1 VETIY
6 GMDLGTSYCLVAE
19 AQVRELLNK
28 IRIRTLVDNNG
39 EEKFSSVVHFEDFD
53 NVIVGDNA
61 RRKLPYFPEKTIELI
76 KLRLGNT
83 NKINIKVDNKSKQLS
98 PQEISALTLKH
109 FNKLHND
116 KIKKA
121 ILTVPAYF
129 DDNEKNATLQAGK
142 LAGIEIVELIE
153 EPSAA
158 IMYHL
163 YDKYKENGLGFLK
176 EHDRINY
183 LIFDFGGGTLD
194 LSVIK
199 VELDTKGN
207 VKPTVLAKG
216 GDKSLGGNTIDKRFT
231 KLIIEFLQMRNN
243 DSFISKVAEEFKF
256 YSENNSFRSS
266 TKAEVKE
273 FILNLK
279 MMAEE
284 AKINL
289 SKNQVETIIPGRTNK
304 YKSFEIHRKD
314 FEEEVLEKGNIGK
327 RVIEALNSLL
337 DSIDDL
343 EVHQFILVGGT
354 SQIPYFRENI
364 LKEFPK
370 LKGRIKSS
378 INYTNAIA
386 KGAAILG
393 AIKSG
398 KNIVPFGSNRCHNN
412 IAHDIYIEHD
422 DDNKNLFIKKG
433 LRFSEATKKASSFK
447 IKHSLDTKIKIKLK
461 EEYEYYNPVSNKR
474 DKKEKIIK
482 EFDFYH
488 PFFYTG
494 EEIEIRLKE
503 NDKGTLSFLASHS
516 STGEEISFDSKKLFQ
531 LKDNEIKEAQKNI
544 KKINIS

>member
-1 VETIY
+1 METIY

-19 AQVRELLNK
+19 ARVRELLDK
-28 IRIRTLVDNNG
+28 TRIKTLVDKNG
-39 EEKFSSVVHFEDFD
+39 EEEFSSVVHFEDFD

-61 RRKLPYFPEKTIELI
+61 RRKLPYYPEKTVELI

-83 NKINIKVDNKSKQLS
+83 NKINIKVGNKSKQLS
-98 PQEISALTLKH
+98 PQEISALTLRH
-109 FNKLHND
+109 FNKLHNN

-129 DDNEKNATLQAGK
+129 DDNEKNATLQAGE
-142 LAGIEIVELIE
+142 LADIDIVELIE

-163 YDKYKENGLGFLK
+163 YNKYNDNGLDFLK
-176 EHDRINY
+176 DHDNINY
-183 LIFDFGGGTLD
+183 LVFDFGGGTLD

-199 VELDTKGN
+199 VELDSEGN

-216 GDKSLGGNTIDKRFT
+216 GDKDLGGNTIDKRFT
-231 KLIIEFLQMRNN
+231 ELIIKFLKRRNN
-243 DSFISKVAEEFKF
+243 DSFISKVEEEFKH
-256 YSENNSFRSS
+256 YIENDSFRSS
-266 TKAEVKE
+266 TSDEVKE

-289 SKNQVETIIPGRTNK
+289 SKNKSETIIPGRTNR
-304 YKSFEIHRKD
+304 YSSFEIRRQD
-314 FEEEVLEKGNIGK
+314 FEEEVLENGNISK
-327 RVIEALNSLL
+327 RVIEALY
-337 DSIDDL
+337 SILESIGDL
-343 EVHQFILVGGT
+343 EVHQLILVGGS
-354 SQIPYFRENI
+354 SQIPHFKEKI
-364 LKEFPK
+364 LKEFPR

-393 AIKSG
+393 TIKSG
-398 KNIVPFGSNRCHNN
+398 KNIEPFGSNRCHNT

-422 DDNKNLFIKKG
+422 DYKDLFIEKG
-433 LRFSEATKKASSFK
+433 LQFPEAAKKSSSFK

-461 EEYEYYNPVSNKR
+461 EEYEYYNPIYNKR
-474 DKKEKIIK
+474 DKKEKVIK

-488 PFFYTG
+488 PFFYTD
-494 EEIEIRLKE
+494 EEIKIKLKE
-503 NDKGTLSFLASHS
+503 NEKGTLSFLASHS

-531 LKDNEIKEAQKNI
+531 LEDDDIKEAEKNM
-544 KKINIS
+544 KNINIS